1 MTTAD
6 YSLLR
11 LILMD
16 LGQIVSIK
24 YHCCAPEHGG
34 GCGRAAA
41 DGRAWLCRAPALSP
55 GHQALAG
62 QSGDNLGHVEAAA
75 CNLEAWVHIPPF
87 FQFVVVRKSQ
97 FY

>member
-1 MTTAD
+1 
-6 YSLLR
+6 
-11 LILMD
+11 MD
-16 LGQIVSIK
+16 LGQIVSTK

-41 DGRAWLCRAPALSP
+41 DGRAWLCRAPALSS

-62 QSGDNLGHVEAAA
+62 QSGGNLGHVEAAA

-87 FQFVVVRKSQ
+87 SQFVVVMLSGKVNFTEKLLSG
-97 FY
+97 